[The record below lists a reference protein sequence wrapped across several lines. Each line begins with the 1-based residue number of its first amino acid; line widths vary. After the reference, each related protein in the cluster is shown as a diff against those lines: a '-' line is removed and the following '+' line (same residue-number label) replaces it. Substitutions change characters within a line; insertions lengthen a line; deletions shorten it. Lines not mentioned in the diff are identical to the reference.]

1 MVRITGK
8 PRWRMTVVADGA
20 RWSMCAV
27 RCGGYRGWSPV
38 VDVGVVS
45 VTGPGCR
52 RMDLR
57 TVGRR
62 VRTLA
67 PYKSCRHYSVTPGL
81 NLSRDRKLDADGN
94 ADLSDAKRS
103 RVAPAYVSRVSRLIF
118 LGSLRNKRDTQ
129 HRDTAISHPTCYL
142 WREMP

>member
-1 MVRITGK
+1 M
-8 PRWRMTVVADGA
+8 
-20 RWSMCAV
+20 
-27 RCGGYRGWSPV
+27 

-67 PYKSCRHYSVTPGL
+67 PYKSCGHYSVTPGL

-103 RVAPAYVSRVSRLIF
+103 RVALAYVSRVSRLIF
-118 LGSLRNKRDTQ
+118 LDSLRNRRRVSR
-129 HRDTAISHPTCYL
+129 HG
-142 WREMP
+142 

>member
-1 MVRITGK
+1 MVAGGRRWCRIGDGTGL
-8 PRWRMTVVADGA
+8 PA
-20 RWSMCAV
+20 
-27 RCGGYRGWSPV
+27 
-38 VDVGVVS
+38 
-45 VTGPGCR
+45 

-103 RVAPAYVSRVSRLIF
+103 RVAPAYVTRVSRLIF
-118 LGSLRNKRDTQ
+118 LGSPAEQTRHAAPR
-129 HRDTAISHPTCYL
+129 HAAPISLPPDSSPT
-142 WREMP
+142 WRETPQSDATFFLSGNRFECSSYLSRCLTISS